1 MIGDQRSS
9 QRNSLG
15 DRIQYNMC
23 PRIPVS
29 AVVITKDAEAHLDQT
44 LESLAMCGEIIVL
57 DSGSTD
63 RTREIAA
70 RHGVQ
75 WYEHRFDGY
84 GPQKCRAVELAGHD
98 WILSIDADEV
108 LDHGVV
114 AAIAGMDWPA
124 ANLLTCWRIR
134 RRTFVGDREIT
145 YGHWANERPVRLFN
159 RLVTGFRPE
168 LVHESVRA
176 TTQVRDLPGALMHYS
191 YADLSEVIRLDFHR
205 LKAIRYR
212 QASRRAGG
220 VLLALRAAWAV
231 FHSYIL
237 RAGCLEGG
245 AGVVIALSAAVNA
258 TMGLAMAS
266 ESETAKPRVVP
277 GRLQPVPRE
286 TGGRVVYPKTA

>member
-1 MIGDQRSS
+1 
-9 QRNSLG
+9 
-15 DRIQYNMC
+15 MC

-44 LESLAMCGEIIVL
+44 LESLAVCAEIVIL

-70 RHGVQ
+70 RHGVR
-75 WYEHRFDGY
+75 WHEHRFDGY
-84 GPQKCRAVELAGHD
+84 GPQKCRAVELASHN
-98 WILSIDADEV
+98 WILSIDADEI
-108 LDHGVV
+108 LDHGAVT
-114 AAIAGMDWPA
+114 AIAGIDWPA
-124 ANLLTCWRIR
+124 ADLLTCWRIC
-134 RRTFVGDREIT
+134 RRTFVGDREIK

-159 RLVTGFRPE
+159 RLVTGIRPL

-176 TTQVRDLPGALMHYS
+176 TTQVRDLPGALLHYS
-191 YADLSEVIRLDFHR
+191 YADLSEVVRLDFHR

-212 QASRRAGG
+212 QAGRQAGG
-220 VLLALRAAWAV
+220 GLLALRAVWAGL
-231 FHSYIL
+231 HSYIL

-266 ESETAKPRVVP
+266 EGEKAKPRVVTR
-277 GRLQPVPRE
+277 GLQQVPRE
-286 TGGRVVYPKTA
+286 AGRRVAYPKTA

>member
-1 MIGDQRSS
+1 
-9 QRNSLG
+9 
-15 DRIQYNMC
+15 MC

-44 LESLAMCGEIIVL
+44 LESLAVCAEIVIL

-70 RHGVQ
+70 RHGVR

-84 GPQKCRAVELAGHD
+84 GPQKCHAVGLASHH
-98 WILSIDADEV
+98 WILSIDADEI
-108 LDHGVV
+108 LDHGAVT
-114 AAIAGMDWPA
+114 AIAGIDWPA
-124 ANLLTCWRIR
+124 ADLLTSWRIR
-134 RRTFVGDREIT
+134 RRTFVGDREIK

-159 RLVTGFRPE
+159 RLVTGIRPL

-176 TTQVRDLPGALMHYS
+176 TTQVRDLPGALLHYS

-212 QASRRAGG
+212 QADRQAGG
-220 VLLALRAAWAV
+220 GLLALRAVWAGL
-231 FHSYIL
+231 HSYVL

-266 ESETAKPRVVP
+266 ESEKAKPRVVTR
-277 GRLQPVPRE
+277 GLQQVPRE
-286 TGGRVVYPKTA
+286 AGGRVAYPKTA